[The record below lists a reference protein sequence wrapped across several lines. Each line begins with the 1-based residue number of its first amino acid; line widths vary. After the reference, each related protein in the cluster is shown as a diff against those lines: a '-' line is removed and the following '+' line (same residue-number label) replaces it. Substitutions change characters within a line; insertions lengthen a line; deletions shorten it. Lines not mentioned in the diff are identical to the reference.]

1 MVCGDDHQGVAD
13 VMPGAE
19 SVTTELSDAVLT
31 MPVTGKSIHGQ
42 RRDDFALC
50 VTKSAQ

>member
-31 MPVTGKSIHGQ
+31 MPVTGKVSMASGEMTLPC
-42 RRDDFALC
+42 A
-50 VTKSAQ
+50 